1 MPNKSCA
8 FYSCKSNSRKDPTL
22 KWTRFVNPRH
32 DPERY
37 TKWFERL
44 KRPSY
49 DVTGNTYVCEK
60 HFPQGA
66 DLNKLTNTELIPE
79 AETHPEICEPKP
91 KRKIDEVIVFQNRT
105 RGKQSKV
112 PKLHY
117 EEIQKPK
124 RDPTIGELM
133 KWEFNKNQNSEKET
147 EKRKRKSTLWKCE
160 CSAKFQSKQE
170 IINHIRRVHPDK
182 VIDSFDLHA
191 YENAIVFDAKLSKIV
206 RHEIVMVNQAELSED
221 IEDKGEK
228 LVLETPILWGDIEE
242 DDTDPLS
249 DSKCK
254 AEVTDNPEF
263 EDPLRIF

>member
-1 MPNKSCA
+1 M
-8 FYSCKSNSRKDPTL
+8 DP
-22 KWTRFVNPRH
+22 V
-32 DPERY
+32 
-37 TKWFERL
+37 
-44 KRPSY
+44 
-49 DVTGNTYVCEK
+49 
-60 HFPQGA
+60 
-66 DLNKLTNTELIPE
+66 
-79 AETHPEICEPKP
+79 
-91 KRKIDEVIVFQNRT
+91 EVA
-105 RGKQSKV
+105 
-112 PKLHY
+112 
-117 EEIQKPK
+117 
-124 RDPTIGELM
+124 
-133 KWEFNKNQNSEKET
+133 
-147 EKRKRKSTLWKCE
+147 EKRHQRVFWQIHIARLLHKARPEQIPGDWRKPHCRRWKCE